1 MPSPL
6 QARRLL
12 LCLGCL
18 LLCSVRRVGAQL
30 YRVGETIDVLWARS
44 ASIEQARVVF
54 LNADATIGIQYADGT
69 FVESISTDS
78 VRTTTGAPIDPYGR
92 AGAGAGAGDAPVEPP
107 PSFPYVVGQTVDVL
121 QHDEMHQAWVTAV
134 HYDPAVDV
142 ATGTVDVEFANTML
156 LNPTLSHVA
165 LDLLRPTQGATL
177 PPCPS
182 LYGKPP
188 SVGGGSPPTPPS
200 SPPRSPTSHPPP
212 TSASSSSSSDD
223 DWPTSSLDSDAPP
236 VPHPPTDPYE
246 VLGVD
251 RTACDSRK
259 IRRAFRRMSLKYHPD
274 KTTLPAAEARMWF
287 DAAAEAYEKIGDP
300 DARQVNHGT
309 IPTQCTSSE
318 VVKHSGCVVSYVV

>member
-1 MPSPL
+1 MLTGMPSPL
-6 QARRLL
+6 PKRLF

-18 LLCSVRRVGAQL
+18 LLCSVHRVGAQL

-44 ASIEQARVVF
+44 TSIEQARVVI

-78 VRTTTGAPIDPYGR
+78 VRATMGAPIDPYGR
-92 AGAGAGAGDAPVEPP
+92 AGAGAGDAPAEPP

-121 QHDEMHQAWVTAV
+121 QHGEMHQAWVTAV
-134 HYDPAVDV
+134 HYDPTAAL
-142 ATGTVDVEFANTML
+142 ATGTVDVEFAHTML
-156 LNPTLSHVA
+156 LNPTLAHVA
-165 LDLLRPTQGATL
+165 LHLLRATQGATL

-200 SPPRSPTSHPPP
+200 SPLHSPPSHPPP
-212 TSASSSSSSDD
+212 TSASSSSPDDD
-223 DWPTSSLDSDAPP
+223 DWPTSSLDSDAPARN
-236 VPHPPTDPYE
+236 PPSDPYE
-246 VLGVD
+246 ILGVD
-251 RTACDSRK
+251 RNACDSRK

-274 KTTLPAAEARMWF
+274 KTTLPTAEARMWF
-287 DAAAEAYEKIGDP
+287 DAVAEAYEKIGDP

-309 IPTQCTSSE
+309 RCSDTQCTSATSSE
-318 VVKHSGCVVSYVV
+318 A